1 MAERL
6 VIHPLSRGI
15 RPVRLE
21 LQIEAGKVTDAKVG
35 TTYYWDFSGTLQG
48 KDPLDALQLT
58 QRSSGLDFVAHAA
71 AAARAL
77 EEIGQ
82 AKLGDST
89 YLSRNILLALDMIYG
104 HLTHFY
110 QNALPDYIPYPQ
122 GGPFNPAA
130 VDFRISAGAKDL
142 MIRNMWRAFD
152 IRQNIHRMIAI
163 LAGKAPHICSIVF
176 GGTTR
181 HLGVPELIRIDSYL
195 KELAAFI
202 NNEYSN
208 DVKLIETAYAQYFNI
223 GAGKG
228 SLLSAG
234 EFFGK
239 NQASGL
245 FQPGT
250 NFSPAEMNKKKISI
264 DCTYSWFDTDGGGE
278 EGLASLYKPAPGKSG
293 AYSWTKGAVYDN
305 RPCEVGALAR
315 MTVAGNSAVTGLG
328 PRAQSVLGRHR
339 ARLEESRL
347 LVGKISDW
355 LEAFD
360 PLDNTTVSIELPD
373 EGEAVGAG
381 EASNGT
387 VIHYISIKDGR
398 IDKYN
403 VLDSHSW
410 NLCPITRGGQNGPM
424 AQALLGLNAQGP
436 VITPEMLRVARSF

>member
-15 RPVRLE
+15 RPIRLE
-21 LQIEAGKVTDAKVG
+21 LQIEAGKITDAKAG

-58 QRSSGLDFVAHAA
+58 QRNSGLDFVAHAA

-82 AKLGDST
+82 AQLSDTT

-104 HLTHFY
+104 HITHFY
-110 QNALPDYIPYPQ
+110 QNVLPDYIPYPQ
-122 GGPFNPAA
+122 GGPFNPT
-130 VDFRISAGAKDL
+130 VGDFLVPTGAKDS

-152 IRQNIHRMIAI
+152 IRQTIHRMISI
-163 LAGKAPHICSIVF
+163 LAGKAPHLCSIVF

-181 HLGVPELIRIDSYL
+181 HPSVSELIRTDSYL
-195 KELAAFI
+195 KELTAFI
-202 NNEYSN
+202 NNEYSS
-208 DVKLIETAYAQYFNI
+208 DVRQIETVYAQYFNI

-228 SLLSAG
+228 NLLSAG
-234 EFFGK
+234 EFTWK
-239 NQASGL
+239 NSSL
-245 FQPGT
+245 FMPGT
-250 NFSPAEMNKKKISI
+250 NFSTAEMNKKKVSI
-264 DCTYSWFDTDGGGE
+264 DCTGSWFNTDGEGE
-278 EGLASLYKPAPGKSG
+278 AGLASLYKPAPDKSG

-305 RPCEVGALAR
+305 VPCEVGALAR
-315 MTVAGNSAVTGLG
+315 MIVARNSAVTGLG

-347 LVGKISDW
+347 LVGKISEW
-355 LEAFD
+355 LEAFN
-360 PLDNTTVSIELPD
+360 PLDNTTVDIELAE
-373 EGEAVGAG
+373 EGEAIGTA

-403 VLDSHSW
+403 VLDSYSW
-410 NLCPITRGGQNGPM
+410 NLCPVTRGGQNGPM
-424 AQALLGLNAQGP
+424 AQALLGLNAQGT
-436 VITPEMLRVARSF
+436 VISPDILRVARSF